1 VLQPKRKLLV
11 IIESDQGAYT
21 AEEREAAKKE
31 CFEASGMGEN
41 GSASAE
47 QMENGDDD
55 DKDDPLSDEQ
65 YGYPKAESDKWV
77 SCIRVLDPRSA
88 ATTCLLELQDNEA
101 AFSLCTVNFHDKEHG
116 TLLAVGT
123 AKGLQFWPKRSLV
136 TGFIHIYKFVDDGK
150 SLELLHKTQVEGV
163 PLALC
168 QFQGRLLAGIGS
180 VLRLYD
186 LGKKRLLRK
195 CENKLFPNTIVSI
208 HTYRDRI
215 YVGDI
220 QEVCFL
226 NTFNLDIYS
235 F

>member
-1 VLQPKRKLLV
+1 
-11 IIESDQGAYT
+11 
-21 AEEREAAKKE
+21 
-31 CFEASGMGEN
+31 
-41 GSASAE
+41 
-47 QMENGDDD
+47 
-55 DKDDPLSDEQ
+55 
-65 YGYPKAESDKWV
+65 
-77 SCIRVLDPRSA
+77 
-88 ATTCLLELQDNEA
+88 
-101 AFSLCTVNFHDKEHG
+101 
-116 TLLAVGT
+116 
-123 AKGLQFWPKRSLV
+123 
-136 TGFIHIYKFVDDGK
+136 VDDGK

>member
-1 VLQPKRKLLV
+1 LL
-11 IIESDQGAYT
+11 D
-21 AEEREAAKKE
+21 
-31 CFEASGMGEN
+31 
-41 GSASAE
+41 
-47 QMENGDDD
+47 
-55 DKDDPLSDEQ
+55 
-65 YGYPKAESDKWV
+65 
-77 SCIRVLDPRSA
+77 
-88 ATTCLLELQDNEA
+88 LQDNDA
-101 AFSLCTVNFHDKEHG
+101 AFSVCTVNFHDKEHG

-123 AKGLQFWPKRSLV
+123 AKGLQFWPKRSLIA
-136 TGFIHIYKFVDDGK
+136 GFIHIYKFVDDGK

-195 CENKLFPNTIVSI
+195 CENKLFPNSIVSI

-220 QEVCFL
+220 QEVCFSKIPL
-226 NTFNLDIYS
+226 IRVYISFRYLFIFIYI
-235 F
+235 FIY